1 MKLKQF
7 AAAALCIAAGA
18 IAAPAMAAPVTTVI
32 YNITSLPNTLTDLL
46 TTLNIKQFDAA
57 LGTLTGIEID
67 YSTSVYGQLQLSN
80 ASNKKKDV
88 TAKLD
93 ATMTLTGPSALALGT
108 STKNLF
114 NADSAHKVSAAAN
127 TPTLVKVIDGNGTL
141 STDVVLGSG
150 SFASFIGTGDAHA
163 SLAVTALGTKASPTG
178 VGSKFSTW
186 AEGAGHVTYTFV
198 AAPVPEPETYGM
210 LLMGLGVVAF
220 AAKRKS
226 RAA

>member
-108 STKNLF
+108 
-114 NADSAHKVSAAAN
+114 
-127 TPTLVKVIDGNGTL
+127 
-141 STDVVLGSG
+141 
-150 SFASFIGTGDAHA
+150 
-163 SLAVTALGTKASPTG
+163 
-178 VGSKFSTW
+178 
-186 AEGAGHVTYTFV
+186 
-198 AAPVPEPETYGM
+198 
-210 LLMGLGVVAF
+210 
-220 AAKRKS
+220 
-226 RAA
+226 